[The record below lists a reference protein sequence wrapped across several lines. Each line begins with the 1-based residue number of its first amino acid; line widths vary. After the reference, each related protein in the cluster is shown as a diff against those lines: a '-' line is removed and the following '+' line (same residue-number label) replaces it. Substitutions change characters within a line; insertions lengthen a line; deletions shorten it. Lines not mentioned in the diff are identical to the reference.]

1 MKAKNITF
9 YLVATLLSSLVFF
22 GVVELTTRTVSYF
35 NGRGFSLSLHEYQAT
50 DRAIASI
57 YKWHP
62 FTGFTFAPNL
72 EFQAS
77 HSNQKAKP
85 VISVDEYSFLTNAR
99 NYEFKKSAGEI
110 RIATIGGSTTANINL
125 TYEENWPGRLGILL
139 QEAYPHKKIKII
151 NAGVPGFDT
160 AQSIGNLALRVMP
173 FNPDIVIIYHGYND
187 LKAIRADRKFSPD
200 YAHIHKKPYGY
211 HKQPGILIRW
221 LNHSMFYVRT
231 RNKYRDHV
239 RIRNKYNKRAGN
251 KKPVNQKKTAG
262 SNKRR
267 LVYIPP
273 DAVRTFEQHVRSLVA
288 IADAGG
294 AKVVL
299 SSFATLHDPYLDYS
313 DNKRIKGLTEYQKAE
328 LGSLLY
334 YTPGLELSAIFKGI
348 NQFNDI
354 LKAIAQEERAGWVD
368 NAAYI
373 PNDEKYFVDRV
384 HFTTYGANLMAE
396 NFLPILR
403 ELLN

>member
-9 YLVATLLSSLVFF
+9 YIIATLLGSLLFF

-35 NGRGFSLSLHEYQAT
+35 SGRGFSLSLHEYQAT
-50 DRAIASI
+50 DRAISNI

-62 FTGFTFAPNL
+62 FTGFTFAPNQL
-72 EFQAS
+72 FKAS
-77 HSNQKAKP
+77 HSHQTAKP
-85 VISVDEYSFLTNAR
+85 LILVDEYSFLTNAL

-110 RIATIGGSTTANINL
+110 RIATIGGSTTANLNL
-125 TYEENWPGRLGILL
+125 TYEENWPGRLGILI
-139 QEAYPHKKIKII
+139 QEVYPHKKIKIL

-160 AQSIGNLALRVMP
+160 AQSVGNLALRVMP
-173 FNPDIVIIYHGYND
+173 FNPDIVIIYHAYND

-211 HKQPGILIRW
+211 HQQPGILIRW

-239 RIRNKYNKRAGN
+239 RIRNKYNKTAGN
-251 KKPVNQKKTAG
+251 KKPGNQKKSAG
-262 SNKRR
+262 SKKKR
-267 LVYIPP
+267 LVHIPP

-294 AKVVL
+294 AKVIL
-299 SSFATLHDPYLDYS
+299 SSFATLHDPHLDYS
-313 DNKRIKGLTEYQKAE
+313 DNERNMGLTEYQKAE

-334 YTPGLELSAIFKGI
+334 FTPGLELSAIFKGI
-348 NQFNDI
+348 IQFNDV
-354 LKAIAQEERAGWVD
+354 LKAIAQEGRAGWVD
-368 NAAYI
+368 NAASI

-384 HFTTYGANLMAE
+384 HFTKYGAKLMAD
-396 NFLPILR
+396 NLFPIVL